1 MESKNRDF
9 TLKVRLTKEEM
20 TKLRT
25 KAESCNLTVSKY
37 VRFMIDKDKINSLK
51 GLDNHVIEEKIGNLD
66 KQLTKI
72 NNGVKQITYSLGK
85 GGSVDVETANKLEK
99 VLQSI
104 EKRMELIEKTIEGE
118 YIGFGENKGY

>member
-1 MESKNRDF
+1 MEQKN
-9 TLKVRLTKEEM
+9 KE
-20 TKLRT
+20 KILRFRVNEEEYNKIKK

-85 GGSVDVETANKLEK
+85 GGNVDIETANKLEK

-118 YIGFGENKGY
+118 YIGFS